1 MHDFRPLLDES
12 DEELLGRLADIQS
25 EIANLHE
32 EIAMVESDEVRQKA
46 AALTSSGEASSSAR
60 RDRVNMTVVEP
71 VATRI
76 TLCANRE
83 ALVEEKWLIV
93 RVLNARGISGNSD

>member
-12 DEELLGRLADIQS
+12 DDELLQRLAEIQTD
-25 EIANLHE
+25 IANLHE
-32 EIAMVESDEVRQKA
+32 EIALIESDEVRAKA
-46 AALTSSGEASSSAR
+46 AAMLSSGEASSSGR
-60 RDRVNMTVVEP
+60 RDRVTMTVVEP

-93 RVLNARGISGNSD
+93 RVLNARGISGDAA